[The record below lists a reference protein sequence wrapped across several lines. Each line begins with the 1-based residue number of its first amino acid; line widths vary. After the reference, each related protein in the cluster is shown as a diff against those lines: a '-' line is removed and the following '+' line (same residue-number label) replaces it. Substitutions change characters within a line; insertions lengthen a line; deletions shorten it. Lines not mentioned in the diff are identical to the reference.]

1 MIKRIIRKVIGQPTY
16 SKLVLLKSA
25 VKNYRNFHA
34 DFFLHQ
40 KKYVLNKNNEP
51 LFSVRDL
58 GDSTG
63 SRALSFYTKEPGT
76 IKWIDS
82 FLSDSCFL
90 DIGANIG
97 IYSLY
102 AATHKHNVISVEPE
116 FSNFFMLNANI
127 RDNNLAPNMTAYP
140 ISLYNKSEIAHLHI
154 RYGTLGASSN
164 SFEQPIG
171 QTGEFFDAIFKQ
183 GSISITTDQLL
194 SKLNL
199 QPNYIKID
207 VDGHEL
213 PVVEG
218 MFKTLKLQSLQSI
231 LIELNTELPEH
242 KQALEIVESNGFEL
256 SRTDQLDDHH
266 SNYILNKS

>member
-1 MIKRIIRKVIGQPTY
+1 MINLYNYILHRFSVVISNIFIFKTVSVYNFLINFSIGKYKY
-16 SKLVLLKSA
+16 SKYGIKLLNQDNFENTYKFCLGAAYGYYYS
-25 VKNYRNFHA
+25 NY
-34 DFFLHQ
+34 L
-40 KKYVLNKNNEP
+40 KK
-51 LFSVRDL
+51 
-58 GDSTG
+58 
-63 SRALSFYTKEPGT
+63 
-76 IKWIDS
+76 IKKKFI
-82 FLSDSCFL
+82 FL

-171 QTGEFFDAIFKQ
+171 QTGELFDAIFKQ

-213 PVVEG
+213 PIVEG
-218 MFKTLKLQSLQSI
+218 MVKTLKLQSLQSI

-242 KQALEIVESNGFEL
+242 KQALEIVESNEIQWIL
-256 SRTDQLDDHH
+256 SNQDQEET
-266 SNYILNKS
+266 YQRAA